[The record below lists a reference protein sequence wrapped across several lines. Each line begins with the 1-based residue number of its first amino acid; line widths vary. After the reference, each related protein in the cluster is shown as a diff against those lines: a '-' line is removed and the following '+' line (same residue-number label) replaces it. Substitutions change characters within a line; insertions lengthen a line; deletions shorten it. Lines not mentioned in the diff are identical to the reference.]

1 MAKIKEST
9 LARNPR
15 TGEVEFLAKGST
27 APAWAA
33 QAITN
38 PAVLDQP
45 KPEETATVPE
55 GDAGEQDAGSQD
67 PPAQP
72 EGGTAKSTSAKK

>member
-55 GDAGEQDAGSQD
+55 GGDGEQDGGPQD
-67 PPAQP
+67 PPQQP
-72 EGGTAKSTSAKK
+72 EGGTSKSTTAKK

>member
-9 LARNPR
+9 LARNPK

-33 QAITN
+33 QAISN

-55 GDAGEQDAGSQD
+55 GGDGEQDGGAQD
-67 PPAQP
+67 PPQQP
-72 EGGTAKSTSAKK
+72 EGGTAKSPTAKK

>member
-9 LARNPR
+9 LARNPK

-33 QAITN
+33 QAISN

-55 GDAGEQDAGSQD
+55 GGDGEQDGGSQD
-67 PPAQP
+67 PPQQP

>member
-9 LARNPR
+9 LARNPK
-15 TGEVEFLAKGST
+15 TGEVEFLAQGST

-55 GDAGEQDAGSQD
+55 GDDGEQDGGTQA
-67 PPAQP
+67 PPQQP
-72 EGGTAKSTSAKK
+72 EGGTAKSTTAKK